1 MLETSV
7 FATKRLNWL
16 DKSIKILDKVG
27 IFSRWTNIIGIV
39 FLFLMVLFTSVDVV
53 MRYIFNQPMV
63 WVLEITEVMMIV
75 AIFMG
80 VSYTQNEKGHI
91 SIDVL
96 TSILAPKPKLMLEFI
111 TTVLSFGTIVVV
123 VWRIIVQTLFFISR
137 NSSQSQFLILPKAPF
152 AAILALG
159 CATLALLLLRDIL
172 RVASRSHKMGLSRFQ
187 WVLMLLIPV
196 LATVLFLLWMQP
208 NIWISSLPLVG
219 VIGVLFSL
227 LLFLIGMPI
236 SFSLIL
242 TSLVFTAHIRGAD
255 SSLDTLGTEIYR
267 NAGSYSWSVL
277 PFFVMMGFLCFHAR
291 FGEDLYLAAYRWFGK
306 MRGGLA
312 IATVAACTGFAAIV
326 GDGVAATATMGAVA
340 VPEMRKYG
348 YDDRLSSGSVVGGA
362 TLGPI
367 IPPST
372 LFIIYGV
379 LTSVSI
385 GSLFVA
391 GIIPGLLIAVIFC
404 FIIAIWCRLNPN
416 IGPAGASFGWKERIT
431 SLKAGGPVV
440 ILFILVIGG
449 IYSGIFTPTEG
460 GAIGAMGAFIIGL
473 IMRRWNKRTFFNA
486 LLDSGKTVS
495 MVFLI
500 LIGALIFTRFAAW
513 CNLSGSLSSLINGM
527 GLSSGTF
534 MAIVLLVLVIFG
546 CFIDIMPLVL
556 IGVPVL
562 YPVTTI
568 MGIDPIWFGIMFC
581 ITVNLGALTPPVG
594 INLFVF
600 KGIFKEIPM
609 GTIYR
614 GAIPFVFGTVIAII
628 IMFFIPSLI
637 TWLPGILK

>member
-1 MLETSV
+1 MQETAIST
-7 FATKRLNWL
+7 TKSLNWL

-27 IFSRWTNIIGIV
+27 IFSRWTNVIGIA
-39 FLFLMVLFTSVDVV
+39 FLFLMVLFTTLDVI

-63 WVLEITEVMMIV
+63 WVLEITEVLMIV
-75 AIFMG
+75 AIFLA
-80 VSYTQNEKGHI
+80 VSHTQNEKGHI
-91 SIDVL
+91 SIDIM
-96 TSILAPKPKLMLEFI
+96 TSQLKPKPKLMLEFI
-111 TTVLSFGTIVVV
+111 TTMLSLGTIVVV
-123 VWRIIVQTLFFISR
+123 FWRVVAQTLFFISR
-137 NSSQSQFLILPKAPF
+137 NSSQSQFLTLPKAPF

-159 CATLALLLLRDIL
+159 CITLALLLLRDL
-172 RVASRSHKMGLSRFQ
+172 LQVASRSQKMGLNRSQ
-187 WVLMLLIPV
+187 WAIMFMVPV
-196 LATVLFLLWMQP
+196 LSIVLVLLWMQQDL
-208 NIWISSLPLVG
+208 WVLSLPLVG
-219 VIGVLFSL
+219 LLGVLFSL

-242 TSLVFTAHIRGAD
+242 TAFVFTAHIRGSA
-255 SSLDTLGTEIYR
+255 SALDTLGTEIYR

-277 PFFVMMGFLCFHAR
+277 PFFVMMGFFCFHAR
-291 FGEDLYLAAYRWFGK
+291 FGEDLYLAAYKWFGH

-326 GDGVAATATMGAVA
+326 GDGVAATATIGTVA

-348 YDDRLSSGSVVGGA
+348 YDDRLSTGSVTSGA

-391 GIIPGLLIAVIFC
+391 GILPGLLIAAIFC
-404 FIIAIWCRLNPN
+404 IIIAFWCRLNPN
-416 IGPAGASFGWKERIT
+416 VGPAGTRSNWKDRII
-431 SLKAGGPVV
+431 SLKAGGPVL

-460 GAIGAMGAFIIGL
+460 GAIGAMGAFVIGL
-473 IMRRWNKRTFFNA
+473 IVRRWTRRTFFNA

-513 CNLSGSLSSLINGM
+513 CNLSGSITSLINNS
-527 GLSSGTF
+527 GLTASTF
-534 MAIVLLVLVIFG
+534 MVITLLVLMMFG
-546 CFIDIMPLVL
+546 FFIDIMPLVL
-556 IGVPVL
+556 IGVPIL
-562 YPVTTI
+562 YPVATGL
-568 MGIDPIWFGIMFC
+568 GINPIWFGIMFC
-581 ITVNLGALTPPVG
+581 IIINLGALTPPVG

-600 KGIFKEIPM
+600 KGMFKEIPM
-609 GTIYR
+609 GIIYR
-614 GAIPFVFGTVIAII
+614 GAIPFALGTFIAIV
-628 IMFFIPSLI
+628 IMFVAPSI
-637 TWLPGILK
+637 VTWLPGIIK